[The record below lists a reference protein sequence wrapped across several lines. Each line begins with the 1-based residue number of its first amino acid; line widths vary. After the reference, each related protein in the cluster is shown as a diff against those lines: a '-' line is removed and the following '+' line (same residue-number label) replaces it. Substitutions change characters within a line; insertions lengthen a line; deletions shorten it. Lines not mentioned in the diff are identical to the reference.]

1 MLIGDALFN
10 SSFDM
15 SFYAIY
21 NSARKDTLFFR
32 DVQEKTLCEVIFLVY
47 SAECKGGD
55 LLGELPPSTQQTGGK
70 CLNMIGN

>member
-15 SFYAIY
+15 IFFAIY

-32 DVQEKTLCEVIFLVY
+32 DVQEKSYFGAIFLV
-47 SAECKGGD
+47 
-55 LLGELPPSTQQTGGK
+55 
-70 CLNMIGN
+70 

>member
-15 SFYAIY
+15 IFFAIY

-32 DVQEKTLCEVIFLVY
+32 DVQEKSLFRAIFLVWGIKAATK
-47 SAECKGGD
+47 SQFRGRSW
-55 LLGELPPSTQQTGGK
+55 GELQFK
-70 CLNMIGN
+70 V